1 MSADLEAAGMD
12 TDLNTDITA
21 PSLSMSEN
29 GEMSS
34 DSEPDSSTS
43 IDHSHEEFGHGKGHF
58 HHPLESHYSHT
69 NSSNRH
75 GDTQGSFSHGTSDAS
90 GMASELS
97 TVSIRL
103 RPYDEA
109 YANVNNNESI

>member
-34 DSEPDSSTS
+34 DSEADSSTS
-43 IDHSHEEFGHGKGHF
+43 IDHSHEEFGHGKLHA
-58 HHPLESHYSHT
+58 HHHDESVYSHT
-69 NSSNRH
+69 YSNNTH

-90 GMASELS
+90 GEASEVS
-97 TVSIRL
+97 TVSILL
-103 RPYDEA
+103 RPYEEF
-109 YANVNNNESI
+109 YENANEN

>member
-1 MSADLEAAGMD
+1 
-12 TDLNTDITA
+12 
-21 PSLSMSEN
+21 MSEN

-34 DSEPDSSTS
+34 DSEVDSSTS

-58 HHPLESHYSHT
+58 HHPLESRYSHT

-75 GDTQGSFSHGTSDAS
+75 GDTQGSYSHGTSDAS

-103 RPYDEA
+103 RPHEEV
-109 YANVNNNESI
+109 YANVNTNESI